1 MRMSEMIGE
10 IAEVQSYVS
19 AKLEDIDTSTMQDT
33 IKSLQKSKDSTTK
46 TQDLLAEILMDDPE
60 VLAVSVLQ
68 AFSQELANRIMKSG
82 QVEIDI

>member
-1 MRMSEMIGE
+1 MSEMIGE